1 MVNNNNKKM
10 QEGQKEQEVGKVY
23 DRDTLMKEVDML
35 ISQNQYGQAEE
46 KLTDYLQQNKS
57 DSEAFKKRSN
67 IYLKNG
73 KYIQALHDIE
83 SAMLLDSS
91 MPCCKSSYEHYQIKK
106 GLMRMSND
114 I

>member
-1 MVNNNNKKM
+1 M
-10 QEGQKEQEVGKVY
+10 QDGGNVQ
-23 DRDTLMKEVDML
+23 DRDLFMKEMDNL
-35 ISQNQYGQAEE
+35 ISQNQFGQAEVQLTKYIE
-46 KLTDYLQQNKS
+46 KNEADS
-57 DSEAFKKRSN
+57 DAFKKRSN
-67 IYLKNG
+67 LYLKNG

-83 SAMLLDSS
+83 KAMLLDSS